1 MSRRKNVS
9 KNSRVRKVFG
19 VCIIRNPSIPTSQI
33 ILFQNIQGTQ
43 EDEFDQLISICDK
56 CLREPIESPY
66 RTTVYFAQ
74 IPSSIND
81 TDLISLGYHKQCYTD
96 FIKYL
101 NFCQA
106 DQSSIENEEVKYRS
120 PRRRKSTDTL
130 FPAECVFCE
139 RKKKRYNNS

>member
-9 KNSRVRKVFG
+9 KNSRVGKVFG
-19 VCIIRNPSIPTSQI
+19 VCIIHNPSIPTSQI

-43 EDEFDQLISICDK
+43 KDELVQLISICDK
-56 CLREPIESPY
+56 CLRESIESPY

-81 TDLISLGYHKQCYTD
+81 MDLISLGYHKQCYTN

-101 NFCQA
+101 NFCQV
-106 DQSSIENEEVKYRS
+106 DQSSTENEEVKYRS
-120 PRRRKSTDTL
+120 PRKRKSNVTL
-130 FPAECVFCE
+130 FPAKCVFCE
-139 RKKKRYNNS
+139 KKKALH

>member
-1 MSRRKNVS
+1 MLRRKNVS

-43 EDEFDQLISICDK
+43 KNELDQLISICDK

-81 TDLISLGYHKQCYTD
+81 ADLISLGYHKQCYTD
-96 FIKYL
+96 FIQIL
-101 NFCQA
+101 SEFLP
-106 DQSSIENEEVKYRS
+106 S
-120 PRRRKSTDTL
+120 
-130 FPAECVFCE
+130 
-139 RKKKRYNNS
+139 